1 MMKNKLSLLIGGNV
15 GDRLFY
21 LQKTIDLL
29 SEKLG
34 NVIKK
39 SSIHETA
46 SWGFESEDFYNMAL
60 VLETKSSPLDCL
72 NITQSIEIEIGR
84 KEKSKDGNYSARCMD
99 IDLMFYNDLVYHDE
113 RLTIPHPKM
122 QERKFVL
129 IPLNEIMN
137 QHIHPQ
143 ELKSISELLSKCTDQ
158 SEVKKINEY
167 I

>member
-1 MMKNKLSLLIGGNV
+1 MKNELTLLIGGNV

-34 NVIKK
+34 SVIKK
-39 SSIHETA
+39 SSIYETA
-46 SWGFESEDFYNMAL
+46 AWGFESENFYNMAL
-60 VLETKSSPLDCL
+60 VLETDQSALGCL
-72 NITQSIEIEIGR
+72 NTTQSIEIEIGR

-99 IDLMFYNDLVYHDE
+99 IDLMFYNELIYHDE

-129 IPLNEIMN
+129 IPLNEIMR
-137 QHIHPQ
+137 QQIHPK
-143 ELKSISELLSKCTDQ
+143 ELKSISELLSECKDQ

>member
-1 MMKNKLSLLIGGNV
+1 MKNKLTLLIGGNV

-29 SEKLG
+29 SKKLG
-34 NVIKK
+34 KVIKK
-39 SSIHETA
+39 SSIYETA
-46 SWGFESEDFYNMAL
+46 AWGFDSEDFYNMAL
-60 VLETKSSPLDCL
+60 VLETEYSPTDCL
-72 NITQSIEIEIGR
+72 NITQGIEFDIGR
-84 KEKSKDGNYSARCMD
+84 KEKSKNGNYSARCID
-99 IDLMFYNDLVYHDE
+99 IDLLFYNGLIYHDE
-113 RLTIPHPKM
+113 RLQIPHVSI

-129 IPLNEIMN
+129 IPLNEIME

-143 ELKSISELLSKCTDQ
+143 ELKSMSELLSTCKDQ